1 MFATFTLSTWI
12 LTACAALWTVS
23 IALFFIF
30 RLARKRALRRRDFNV
45 PVSETPY
52 MPEQRHFGAQVHQE
66 LLSQHI
72 DAVFNSLAAIVEAE
86 RLKLKALIAF
96 QPAAVQ
102 PPAATTAP
110 QPAAAVPAAED
121 RSAAPAET
129 DSDIGAAIVRLSKQG
144 LGHDEIARRLG
155 LSRNEVL
162 LAAKMNTGRETPQ
175 RRRLSAVA

>member
-1 MFATFTLSTWI
+1 MFANFTLSTWI
-12 LTACAALWTVS
+12 LTACAVLWTVS

-30 RLARKRALRRRDFNV
+30 RLARQSALYRKDFNV
-45 PVSETPY
+45 PVPETPY
-52 MPEQRHFGAQVHQE
+52 LPEQRHFGAQVHQE

-72 DAVFNSLAAIVEAE
+72 DTVFNSLVAVVEAE

-102 PPAATTAP
+102 PPGETAASRT
-110 QPAAAVPAAED
+110 AAAAPVAED
-121 RSAAPAET
+121 LSTTPAET
-129 DSDIGAAIVRLSKQG
+129 DTDIGAVITRLCVQG

-162 LAAKMNTGRETPQ
+162 LAAKMNTGRKIRQ